1 MKQFNESSQP
11 KTAQKKL
18 YLVSIIDRL
27 YNLNLIFS
35 GIMQM
40 KFNEKGLLQRGKITL
55 SRKRGIINRIVK
67 RIERAQK
74 IAALTQKRAEINQK
88 RAERKRARQSRG

>member
-1 MKQFNESSQP
+1 MKIVNQ

-18 YLVSIIDRL
+18 CLVSIIDRL

-67 RIERAQK
+67 RIERAEK

>member
-1 MKQFNESSQP
+1 MKVVNQ

-35 GIMQM
+35 GVMQM
-40 KFNEKGLLQRGKITL
+40 KFNEKGLLQREITL

-67 RIERAQK
+67 RIERAEK